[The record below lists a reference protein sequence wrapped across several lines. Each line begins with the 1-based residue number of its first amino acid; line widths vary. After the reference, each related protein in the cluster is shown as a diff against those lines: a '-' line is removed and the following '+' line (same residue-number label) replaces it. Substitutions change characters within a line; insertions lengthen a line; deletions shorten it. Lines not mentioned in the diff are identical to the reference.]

1 LEIVLDKKSTTLA
14 SLKIN
19 IKEADYTSEVSKKL
33 KDYSKKIVLKGFRPG
48 KVPAQLI
55 KKMYGKA
62 ILAEEVQKILNKE
75 LFGYISENE
84 LSIVGDPMP
93 DAEAPAVDFDHQ
105 TDFEFTYR
113 LGLAGDFELDL
124 AKLSILKYVVNHTEA
139 QINEI
144 LANLREQHG
153 KHEHPET
160 SEAND
165 LLSGDLLQILPEV
178 PEDEAQTEA
187 IDQKI
192 YIDLKEVVETSQ
204 AALSGLNKG
213 AVLNLDLQNLFKEND
228 QQVARMLGIGETE
241 VANLTGEF
249 QFTLQEIHRNIPAEM
264 DKDFFEKV
272 LDDETIET
280 EEQFIEKIK
289 SNIASNY
296 AQSAEN
302 YIERQIFKQ
311 LPDSVNIELPL
322 DFLKEWLKT
331 VDDGKFTDE
340 QIEKDFEA
348 FIKNLKWD
356 LIKNQIA
363 KEQQFNVTNNDV
375 YEQARIMVMAQ
386 FGGYIPQLDQNP
398 EMAKFFDNY
407 VNRFL
412 EENDGRNYRSVIA
425 KVLDSRVLEYVKQ
438 FINPIETDID
448 SKDFEK
454 IYYDQS

>member
-1 LEIVLDKKSTTLA
+1 MEIVLDKKSTTLA

-19 IKEADYTSEVSKKL
+19 INEADYNSEVSKKL

-55 KKMYGKA
+55 KRMYGKA
-62 ILAEEVQKILNKE
+62 ILAEEVQKILSKE
-75 LFGYISENE
+75 LFGYINE
-84 LSIVGDPMP
+84 KELPIVGEPMP
-93 DAEAPAVDFDHQ
+93 DAEAPAVDFDNQ
-105 TDFEFTYR
+105 TDFEFTFR

-124 AKLSILKYVVNHTEA
+124 AKLSILKYVVNHTET

-144 LANLREQHG
+144 LANLRTEHG

-160 SEAND
+160 SEADD
-165 LLSGDLLQILPEV
+165 LLSGDLLQILPEA
-178 PEDEAQTEA
+178 PEGEAQTEA
-187 IDQKI
+187 IEQKI
-192 YIDLKEVVETSQ
+192 YIDLKEVTEANQ
-204 AALSGLNKG
+204 ASLLGLNKG
-213 AVLNLDLQNLFKEND
+213 AVVSLDLKTLFKEND
-228 QQVARMLGIGETE
+228 KQVAQLLDIAESE
-241 VANLTGEF
+241 VADLTGEF
-249 QFTLQEIHRNIPAEM
+249 QFTLEEIHRTIPAEM
-264 DKDFFEKV
+264 DIDFFEKV
-272 LDDETIET
+272 LGDETIET

-296 AQSAEN
+296 TQSAEA

-331 VDDGKFTDE
+331 INEGKFTDE

-356 LIKNQIA
+356 LIKNRIS
-363 KEQQFNVTNNDV
+363 KEQQFKITNEDV
-375 YEQARIMVMAQ
+375 YEHARIMVMAQ

-398 EMAKFFDNY
+398 EMAKFFDSY

-425 KVLDSRVLEYVKQ
+425 RVVDSKVLEYVKQ
-438 FINPIETDID
+438 FISPIETDID
-448 SKDFEK
+448 SKEFEK
-454 IYYDQS
+454 IYYDQN